1 MKKIYTTQLKKI
13 LHLKDKI
20 TNQALDYLKEE
31 LTTTVNKDEK
41 IKYLEKKLEYFEE
54 QIKTQN
60 TLNSTF
66 LKSIDMQEKEKE
78 RLNKDMQILVVALK
92 DIYTLVE
99 SNLSG
104 DDLIDILLKKNK
116 KNDTYHWDLWI
127 KA

>member
-13 LHLKDKI
+13 LHLKDKV
-20 TNQALDYLKEE
+20 TNQALDFLKEE
-31 LTTTVNKDEK
+31 LTISVNKDEK

-92 DIYTLVE
+92 DIYALFE
-99 SNLSG
+99 SNLS
-104 DDLIDILLKKNK
+104 DNDLIDVLLKKNK
-116 KNDTYHWDLWI
+116 KNDTYH
-127 KA
+127 

>member
-13 LHLKDKI
+13 LHLKDKVA
-20 TNQALDYLKEE
+20 NQALDFLKEE
-31 LTTTVNKDEK
+31 LTIKLDKDEK

-66 LKSIDMQEKEKE
+66 LKSIEMQEKEKE
-78 RLNKDMQILVVALK
+78 KLSNDMQILVVALK

-99 SNLSG
+99 SNMSSDELL
-104 DDLIDILLKKNK
+104 DVLLKKNK
-116 KNDTYHWDLWI
+116 KNDTYHWDLLI

>member
-13 LHLKDKI
+13 LHLKDKVA
-20 TNQALDYLKEE
+20 NQALDFLKEE
-31 LTTTVNKDEK
+31 LTIKLDKDEK

-66 LKSIDMQEKEKE
+66 LKSIEMQEKEKE
-78 RLNKDMQILVVALK
+78 KLSNDMQILVVALK

-99 SNLSG
+99 SNMSSDELL
-104 DDLIDILLKKNK
+104 DVLLKKNK
-116 KNDTYHWDLWI
+116 KNDTYH
-127 KA
+127 

>member
-41 IKYLEKKLEYFEE
+41 IKYLEKKLENFEE

-116 KNDTYHWDLWI
+116 KNDTYH
-127 KA
+127 